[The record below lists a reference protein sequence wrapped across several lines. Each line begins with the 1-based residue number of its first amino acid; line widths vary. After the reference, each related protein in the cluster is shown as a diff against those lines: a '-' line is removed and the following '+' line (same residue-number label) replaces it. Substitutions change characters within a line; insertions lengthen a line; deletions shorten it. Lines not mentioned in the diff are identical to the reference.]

1 MCKQLKTNVMKKL
14 MKIKVVAILSFIA
27 FLGLSSCSSTDDPIL
42 VSSTT
47 PMDNTIA
54 GKAIATPDLS
64 ILVAALTKTDLVAT
78 LQGTGPFT
86 VFAPTNAAFG
96 LLNISV
102 ASINSST
109 PAQVASLKQ
118 ILLNHVVSG
127 STTSA
132 QLNDNQYLTTLGL
145 GAASAT
151 KTLSMLVNK
160 TTNGGGSVVK
170 LNNNA
175 QVTTPD
181 ISASNGIIHIVNK
194 VITAPSIIGLAA
206 TNGNF
211 SSLAGALTTANLI
224 STLDG
229 PGSFTVFAPVNA
241 AFTSLTTEIAPL
253 VPNATQLGNI
263 LKYHVVSG
271 NYLASDLP
279 AVIAAGP
286 TATLLTPQKFTISL
300 TGGPNITGTYSPAR
314 PASKITATDVQAN
327 NGVIHV
333 LDKVLLPATF

>member
-1 MCKQLKTNVMKKL
+1 MKNVL
-14 MKIKVVAILSFIA
+14 KIKTLAILALIA
-27 FLGLSSCSSTDDPIL
+27 FFGLTSCSNSDDPI
-42 VSSTT
+42 VIPT
-47 PMDNTIA
+47 PTPTPVDNTIA

-64 ILVAALTKTDLVAT
+64 ILVAALSKTNLVAT

-96 LLNISV
+96 LANISV
-102 ASINSST
+102 ASINAST
-109 PAQVASLKQ
+109 PAQVDALKQ

-127 STTSA
+127 STTAA
-132 QLNDNQYLTTLGL
+132 QLTNDSYLRTLGL
-145 GAASAT
+145 GAASTT
-151 KTLSMLVNK
+151 KTLSMLVKK
-160 TTNGGGSVVK
+160 TTNGGGTTVK

-175 QVTTPD
+175 TVTTPD
-181 ISASNGIIHIVNK
+181 ISASNGIIHIVDR
-194 VITAPSIIGLAA
+194 VIVAPTIIDLAA
-206 TNGNF
+206 TNGDF
-211 SSLAGALTTANLI
+211 SSLAGALTTAGLI
-224 STLDG
+224 TTLQGAG
-229 PGSFTVFAPVNA
+229 PFTVFAPVNA

-279 AVIAAGP
+279 TVIAAGP

-314 PASKITATDVQAN
+314 MASKIVATDVQGN